1 MNSKKILV
9 GVVSGVAIGALLGL
23 LFAPKKGS
31 ETREKINKLAG
42 EFGNLA
48 KEKFNEILDGL
59 IEKLEGTKDEVSELT
74 QKVEAKIDDE
84 FDDVS
89 SKYGN

>member
-1 MNSKKILV
+1 MNSKKVLV

-31 ETREKINKLAG
+31 VTREKINKLAG

-48 KEKFNEILDGL
+48 KEKFNELLDGI

-89 SKYGN
+89 